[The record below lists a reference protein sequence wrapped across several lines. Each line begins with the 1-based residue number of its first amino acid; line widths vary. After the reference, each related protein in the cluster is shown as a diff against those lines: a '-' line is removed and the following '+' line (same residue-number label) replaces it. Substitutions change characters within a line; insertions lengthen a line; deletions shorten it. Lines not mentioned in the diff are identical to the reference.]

1 MQTLDAHKALELGL
15 VAEVLPPDTLLARMW
30 ELAEHLARRSTLLL
44 HYTGLLLTEALRRQ
58 MHDLLAIGSAW
69 EMLAPSEQPQALGS
83 PTSVRERR
91 RWCAKGAPGWRHA
104 GKICAARQATLEVR
118 PAGG

>member
-15 VAEVLPPDTLLARMW
+15 VAEVLPPETLLARIR
-30 ELAEHLARRSTLLL
+30 ELAAHLARRSTLLL
-44 HYTGLLLTEALRRQ
+44 HYTGLFLTEALRWQ

-69 EMLAPSEQPQALGS
+69 EMLAPSEQPQALRVANQ
-83 PTSVRERR
+83 VRERR
-91 RWCAKGAPGWRHA
+91 RWCAKGAPGWRQA